1 MHQLVFDSVREKELF
16 QDDGGFPI
24 TGYKID
30 MLDIQTNNWLEIT
43 FIEVILSKSSNSLD
57 QILISRDL
65 SLVARCQIFCTALC
79 TDFGECL
86 QKRQNIC
93 KNIIFL
99 GINFKF

>member
-1 MHQLVFDSVREKELF
+1 MHQLVFDSVRAKELF

-43 FIEVILSKSSNSLD
+43 FIEVILSKFSNFLD
-57 QILISRDL
+57 QIIIPRDL
-65 SLVARCQIFCTALC
+65 SLVAHCQIFCTALC

-86 QKRQNIC
+86 HQRQNIC
-93 KNIIFL
+93 QNI
-99 GINFKF
+99 

>member
-1 MHQLVFDSVREKELF
+1 MHQLVVDSVRAKELF

-43 FIEVILSKSSNSLD
+43 FIEVILSKSSNCLD
-57 QILISRDL
+57 QILIPRDL
-65 SLVARCQIFCTALC
+65 SLVAHCPIFCTALC

-86 QKRQNIC
+86 HQRQNIC
-93 KNIIFL
+93 KNI
-99 GINFKF
+99 